1 MLGCRY
7 TTRSG
12 LILSPNSHKPTKISK
27 LYEHSANGARRRPC
41 EAHMGYTPVL
51 SRLRR
56 ESLPLATIWSFYLH
70 LAGEP
75 KNHKLRAG
83 ETLTG
88 VCGSFY
94 DPDGG
99 ISVLAWADFLPR
111 PLHPP
116 RQESKCRGK
125 FMVNEYTNNLHRVHS
140 LHNFR
145 TVHSVLIC
153 SATYT

>member
-1 MLGCRY
+1 MV
-7 TTRSG
+7 
-12 LILSPNSHKPTKISK
+12 P
-27 LYEHSANGARRRPC
+27 RRRTDKI
-41 EAHMGYTPVL
+41 GGT
-51 SRLRR
+51 RLFCPASRR

-75 KNHKLRAG
+75 LNHKLRAG

-99 ISVLAWADFLPR
+99 IFILAWADFLPR

-116 RQESKCRGK
+116 TPERQGECLK
-125 FMVNEYTNNLHRVHS
+125 
-140 LHNFR
+140 
-145 TVHSVLIC
+145 
-153 SATYT
+153 